1 ERDPAGVTESAAL
14 REVLGEWLSL
24 SPADAEGRVAA
35 LLERCEPLRG
45 EPGILGEAARTV
57 VELQRDYPSDPGIL
71 VALLLNR
78 VSLRPGEAVFLA
90 AGQLHSY
97 LKGMGVAVMRSEEHT
112 SEL

>member
-1 ERDPAGVTESAAL
+1 QPRELLRERGVPALAPPCETLAAALPGAERDPARVTESAAR

-78 VSLRPGEAVFLA
+78 VSLRPG
-90 AGQLHSY
+90 
-97 LKGMGVAVMRSEEHT
+97 
-112 SEL
+112 